1 MWSSGQN
8 LKAKSCDILSW
19 NTVTD
24 LGLKMQTPLL
34 KAEKTY
40 EILKLFSKKNSKI
53 SNIKTKIIEANYG
66 IMMHTHTLV
75 IPIQK
80 KMHVVYE
87 AKSDLDHTITSLLT
101 MLKVHSL
108 VDSNLYSKARVSSSR
123 SIASYVQR
131 WALCSNCLA
140 NL

>member
-1 MWSSGQN
+1 
-8 LKAKSCDILSW
+8 
-19 NTVTD
+19 
-24 LGLKMQTPLL
+24 MQTPLL

-80 KMHVVYE
+80 K
-87 AKSDLDHTITSLLT
+87 
-101 MLKVHSL
+101 
-108 VDSNLYSKARVSSSR
+108 NARG
-123 SIASYVQR
+123 
-131 WALCSNCLA
+131 L
-140 NL
+140 